1 MQKHGLQPATR
12 APKRRGNCNCRLESV
27 FPNHSDVAFLVA
39 PLRDALGQRHS
50 LCRLLLLGAFHR
62 TLCITAGTL
71 ERAILEASTLRIQ
84 EAGHALA
91 EALGFG
97 ALAGVL
103 AGRPVAAQ
111 VGTAEQGL
119 RRNALG

>member
-1 MQKHGLQPATR
+1 VFQLAQGSRIGIRPSDFAPA
-12 APKRRGNCNCRLESV
+12 PGSDV
-27 FPNHSDVAFLVA
+27 WDHSDVAFLVA